1 MERIT
6 GFAAGPPTLASLS
19 CNATGTTMAT
29 STVTK
34 TATKTLSY
42 AVSAA
47 TTTVTVNGNPT
58 SSAPVSDIPAHL
70 LEKITKLYA
79 SAPVSRYSGITE
91 LVHMSPVLKVLLG
104 VAVASGVAV
113 LCHCLPTMDP
123 PAGEDQRTWRQK
135 VQFGYNFLKNAANA
149 NEELRRDIEKAHQ
162 DKETAHQARDR
173 AYQARDQARREKRA
187 FEAIYTGTDSESS
200 RLKRDMD
207 LMSTQKVAY
216 QQEIH
221 DFRTEN
227 AALKN
232 QIEQLLA
239 AEDFWGSHLSLLLNW
254 ARTESVQL
262 QTQVDQLTH
271 DKNFHISELQRV
283 YDEHIQLE
291 TDRDDLKNK
300 LASAQAEKDD
310 FLHQTQILQESNQEV
325 HRELKAFDTQA
336 KQLQQALDLKKEELK
351 EADESNQLSQ
361 QLEEELRQDLE
372 SEKQQRALVDEKLA
386 DETRKRNLAE
396 KNLAEETEQ
405 RSQAENSRADETR
418 KRTAVEDE
426 LARLKTRPEP
436 AQPEDSEFD
445 SVSFDQALQA
455 MEQRYK
461 DSLEIQE
468 QDCIKA
474 KNDLANEIKRHA
486 LDAAELSR
494 VKERLAR
501 ARTGPLSSGRKSG
514 LPFGPVDT
522 PSQPKTNSQPLGAMQ
537 STPLTTVRKAGLDA
551 SPPSIPSSAAQ
562 GPVPETP
569 SLQIE
574 KEISTS
580 PVPSSPSAG
589 SDGTP
594 SRKRSRYIK
603 DDGNQA
609 YKKIKSEPDSDTGP
623 METDDQPAASRK
635 ILDTDDQVLSQS
647 RASSIF
653 DNAPTFRR
661 PDQVS
666 SPPPLS
672 SPRGPPPP
680 RPTAPTPRRGRRAPS
695 VDADPATVRR
705 STRHVSKLPSLNER
719 DLSRR
724 SEAPSVPS
732 QQPRRPAPGSPTKP
746 TTRASTRS
754 QSPRKR

>member
-6 GFAAGPPTLASLS
+6 GFAAGPPTLTSLS

-47 TTTVTVNGNPT
+47 TTTVNGNPT
-58 SSAPVSDIPAHL
+58 SSTLVSDIPAHL
-70 LEKITKLYA
+70 LDKVTKLYA

-91 LVHMSPVLKVLLG
+91 LVHMSPVLKMLLG

-113 LCHCLPTMDP
+113 LYQRLPTMDS

-162 DKETAHQARDR
+162 DKETAHQARDL
-173 AYQARDQARREKRA
+173 AYQARDQARREKRT
-187 FEAIYTGTDSESS
+187 FEAIYTGTNSESS
-200 RLKRDMD
+200 RLTRNMN
-207 LMSTQKVAY
+207 LMQTQEVAY

-239 AEDFWGSHLSLLLNW
+239 AEDFWGSHLNLLLNW
-254 ARTESVQL
+254 ARTEPVQL

-291 TDRDDLKNK
+291 AHRDHLK
-300 LASAQAEKDD
+300 QD
-310 FLHQTQILQESNQEV
+310 LQE
-325 HRELKAFDTQA
+325 
-336 KQLQQALDLKKEELK
+336 LQQALDFKKDELK
-351 EADESNQLSQ
+351 EADESSQLSQ
-361 QLEEELRQDLE
+361 QLEEELRQELE
-372 SEKQQRALVDEKLA
+372 SEKQQRILVEEKLA

-396 KNLAEETEQ
+396 KNLAEETKQ
-405 RSQAENSRADETR
+405 RIQAESSRDDEAS
-418 KRTAVEDE
+418 KRTAAEDG
-426 LARLKTRPEP
+426 LARLK

-468 QDCIKA
+468 QECIKA
-474 KNDLANEIKRHA
+474 KNDLANEIERHA

-522 PSQPKTNSQPLGAMQ
+522 PSQPKTNSQPLDAMQ

-551 SPPSIPSSAAQ
+551 SPPPIPSSAAQ
-562 GPVPETP
+562 VPVPETP

-574 KEISTS
+574 KQISTS
-580 PVPSSPSAG
+580 PVPSSPSTG

-609 YKKIKSEPDSDTGP
+609 YKKIKSEPDSDTEP
-623 METDDQPAASRK
+623 METDDQPAANRE
-635 ILDTDDQVLSQS
+635 ILDTDDQVPSQS
-647 RASSIF
+647 RVSSVF

-661 PDQVS
+661 PDQAS

-680 RPTAPTPRRGRRAPS
+680 RPTAPTPRRGHRAPS
-695 VDADPATVRR
+695 ADAEPATVRR

-732 QQPRRPAPGSPTKP
+732 QQPRRQAPGSPSKAGTRPAPGSPTKP
-746 TTRASTRS
+746 ATRASTRS

>member
-6 GFAAGPPTLASLS
+6 GFAAGPPTLTSLS

-47 TTTVTVNGNPT
+47 TTTTVTVNGNPT

-70 LEKITKLYA
+70 LDKVTKLYA

-91 LVHMSPVLKVLLG
+91 LVHMSPVLKMLLG

-113 LCHCLPTMDP
+113 LYHHLPTMDP

-135 VQFGYNFLKNAANA
+135 VQFGYNFLKNAANV

-162 DKETAHQARDR
+162 DKETAHQARD
-173 AYQARDQARREKRA
+173 QARREKRT
-187 FEAIYTGTDSESS
+187 FEAIYTGTDPESS

-207 LMSTQKVAY
+207 LMQTQKVAY

-271 DKNFHISELQRV
+271 DKNFHISKLQRV

-291 TDRDDLKNK
+291 TDRDDLKDK

-396 KNLAEETEQ
+396 
-405 RSQAENSRADETR
+405 NSRADEAR
-418 KRTAVEDE
+418 KRTAAEDE

-436 AQPEDSEFD
+436 AQPQDSEFD

-461 DSLEIQE
+461 ESLETQE

-474 KNDLANEIKRHA
+474 KNDLANEVERHA

-522 PSQPKTNSQPLGAMQ
+522 PSQPKTNSQLLGAMQ
-537 STPLTTVRKAGLDA
+537 STPLSTVRKAGLDA
-551 SPPSIPSSAAQ
+551 SPPPILSSAAQ

-574 KEISTS
+574 KEVYTS
-580 PVPSSPSAG
+580 SIPSSPSAG

-594 SRKRSRYIK
+594 SRKRSRYIE

-635 ILDTDDQVLSQS
+635 ILETDDQVLSQS

-695 VDADPATVRR
+695 MDADPATVRR

-732 QQPRRPAPGSPTKP
+732 QQPRRLAPGSPSKAGTRPAPGSPTKP
-746 TTRASTRS
+746 ATRASTRS

>member
-6 GFAAGPPTLASLS
+6 GFAAGPPTLTSLS
-19 CNATGTTMAT
+19 CNATGITMAT

-70 LEKITKLYA
+70 LDKVTKLYA

-91 LVHMSPVLKVLLG
+91 LVHMSPVLKMLLG

-113 LCHCLPTMDP
+113 LYQRLPTMDS

-162 DKETAHQARDR
+162 DKETAHQARDL
-173 AYQARDQARREKRA
+173 AYQARDQARREKRT

-200 RLKRDMD
+200 RLKKNMN
-207 LMSTQKVAY
+207 LMQTQEVAY

-239 AEDFWGSHLSLLLNW
+239 AEDFWGSHLSLSLNW
-254 ARTESVQL
+254 ARTEPVQL
-262 QTQVDQLTH
+262 QIQVDQLTH

-291 TDRDDLKNK
+291 ALGDHLK
-300 LASAQAEKDD
+300 QD
-310 FLHQTQILQESNQEV
+310 LQE
-325 HRELKAFDTQA
+325 
-336 KQLQQALDLKKEELK
+336 LQQALDFKEDELK
-351 EADESNQLSQ
+351 EADESSQLSQ
-361 QLEEELRQDLE
+361 QLEEELRQELE
-372 SEKQQRALVDEKLA
+372 SEKQQRILVEEKLA
-386 DETRKRNLAE
+386 DETRKRTLAE

-405 RSQAENSRADETR
+405 RIQAESSRDDEAS
-418 KRTAVEDE
+418 KRTAAEDE
-426 LARLKTRPEP
+426 LARLKAQPEP

-445 SVSFDQALQA
+445 SVSFDQALQV

-461 DSLEIQE
+461 DGLEIQE
-468 QDCIKA
+468 QECIKA
-474 KNDLANEIKRHA
+474 KNDLANEIERHA

-522 PSQPKTNSQPLGAMQ
+522 PSQPKTNSQPLDAMQ

-551 SPPSIPSSAAQ
+551 SPPPIPSSAAQ

-574 KEISTS
+574 KQISTS
-580 PVPSSPSAG
+580 PVPSSPSTG

-603 DDGNQA
+603 DNGNQA
-609 YKKIKSEPDSDTGP
+609 YKKIKSEPDSDTEP
-623 METDDQPAASRK
+623 METDDQPAANRE
-635 ILDTDDQVLSQS
+635 ILDTDDQVPSQS
-647 RASSIF
+647 RVSSVF

-661 PDQVS
+661 PDQAS
-666 SPPPLS
+666 SPPPPPPPPPLS
-672 SPRGPPPP
+672 SPRDPPPP

-695 VDADPATVRR
+695 ADAEPATVRR
-705 STRHVSKLPSLNER
+705 STRHVSKLSSPNER

-732 QQPRRPAPGSPTKP
+732 QQPRRQAPGSPSKAGTHPAPGSPTKP
-746 TTRASTRS
+746 ATRASTRT

>member
-6 GFAAGPPTLASLS
+6 GFAAGPPTLTSLS

-34 TATKTLSY
+34 TATKALSY

-47 TTTVTVNGNPT
+47 TTTVNGNPT
-58 SSAPVSDIPAHL
+58 SSTLVSDIPAHL
-70 LEKITKLYA
+70 LDKVTKLYA

-91 LVHMSPVLKVLLG
+91 LVHMSPVLKMLLG

-113 LCHCLPTMDP
+113 LYQRLPTMDS

-162 DKETAHQARDR
+162 DKETAHQARDL
-173 AYQARDQARREKRA
+173 AYQARDQARQEKRT

-200 RLKRDMD
+200 RLTRDMN
-207 LMSTQKVAY
+207 LMQTQEVAY

-254 ARTESVQL
+254 ARTEPVQL
-262 QTQVDQLTH
+262 QIQVDQLTH

-291 TDRDDLKNK
+291 ALRDHLK
-300 LASAQAEKDD
+300 QE
-310 FLHQTQILQESNQEV
+310 LQE
-325 HRELKAFDTQA
+325 
-336 KQLQQALDLKKEELK
+336 LQQALDFKKDELK
-351 EADESNQLSQ
+351 EADESSQLSQ
-361 QLEEELRQDLE
+361 QLEEELRQELE
-372 SEKQQRALVDEKLA
+372 SEKQQRILVEEKLA

-405 RSQAENSRADETR
+405 RIQAESSRDDEAS
-418 KRTAVEDE
+418 KRTAAEDG
-426 LARLKTRPEP
+426 LARLK

-468 QDCIKA
+468 QECIKA
-474 KNDLANEIKRHA
+474 KNDLANEIERHA

-522 PSQPKTNSQPLGAMQ
+522 PAQPKTNSQPLGAMQ

-551 SPPSIPSSAAQ
+551 SPPPIPSSAAQ

-569 SLQIE
+569 FLQIE

-580 PVPSSPSAG
+580 PVPSSPSTG

-609 YKKIKSEPDSDTGP
+609 YKKIKSEPDSDTEP
-623 METDDQPAASRK
+623 METDDQPAVNRE
-635 ILDTDDQVLSQS
+635 ILDTDDQVSSQS
-647 RASSIF
+647 RVSSVF
-653 DNAPTFRR
+653 DNAPTFRC
-661 PDQVS
+661 PDQTS
-666 SPPPLS
+666 SPLPLS
-672 SPRGPPPP
+672 NPRGPPPP
-680 RPTAPTPRRGRRAPS
+680 RPTAPTPRRGRRAPTA
-695 VDADPATVRR
+695 DAEPATVRR

-732 QQPRRPAPGSPTKP
+732 QQPRRQAPGSPSKAGTHPAPGSPTKP
-746 TTRASTRS
+746 ATRASTRT